1 MAEYYLIAQLPSLDG
16 SNESTPIPI
25 TEERFLELCNDF
37 LGRRTLR
44 ILKQLTLVPSRAP
57 EKTGSL
63 LVDTWNDG
71 ERKLRLALGRIRADK
86 MKKPF
91 EGTGTDLLCPPRMM
105 AVASA
110 AAKMESP
117 MAAEKILFDYR
128 LEFLETLRPMDA
140 FSEEYLFYYGL
151 KLKLLLHI
159 KQFDVKR
166 GETAYRNLYNA
177 ILNGDRLEV
186 VS

>member
-63 LVDTWNDG
+63 LVDT
-71 ERKLRLALGRIRADK
+71 
-86 MKKPF
+86 
-91 EGTGTDLLCPPRMM
+91 
-105 AVASA
+105 
-110 AAKMESP
+110 
-117 MAAEKILFDYR
+117 
-128 LEFLETLRPMDA
+128 
-140 FSEEYLFYYGL
+140 
-151 KLKLLLHI
+151 
-159 KQFDVKR
+159 
-166 GETAYRNLYNA
+166 
-177 ILNGDRLEV
+177 
-186 VS
+186 

>member
-37 LGRRTLR
+37 LGRKTLR

-63 LVDTWNDG
+63 LVDTWNDV
-71 ERKLRLALGRIRADK
+71 ERKLRLALGRIRAEK

-91 EGTGTDLLCPPRMM
+91 EKNDLLFSPQIL

-140 FSEEYLFYYGL
+140 FSEEYLFYYGI

-166 GETAYRNLYNA
+166 GETAYRNLYNT